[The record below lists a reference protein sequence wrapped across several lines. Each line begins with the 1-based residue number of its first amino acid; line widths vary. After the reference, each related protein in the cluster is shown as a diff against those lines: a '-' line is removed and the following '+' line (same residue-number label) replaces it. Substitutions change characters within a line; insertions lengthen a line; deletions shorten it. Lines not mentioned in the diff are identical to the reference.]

1 MINLAKYLLHEF
13 KEETPEKSIKFF
25 RSYGGYGY
33 VIWLTLLLKYF
44 KKETLPIEELVLSAE
59 KYASRRT
66 VVDFINKSA
75 DGGFLIK
82 VISNNDRRKIFIE
95 PSSLTI
101 SEYSYWAAKF
111 IDNVK

>member
-1 MINLAKYLLHEF
+1 M
-13 KEETPEKSIKFF
+13 EK
-25 RSYGGYGY
+25 
-33 VIWLTLLLKYF
+33 T
-44 KKETLPIEELVLSAE
+44 KKEILPIEELVLSVE

-75 DGGFLIK
+75 DGGFLVKI
-82 VISNNDRRKIFIE
+82 ISNTDRRKVFTE